1 VARFARFKLQGF
13 ALPPKLKKAENKA
26 LFPAF
31 ILPILIKKRF
41 AKPDGSRTQTG
52 FYRLFCVNTAL
63 KCLTIRQYSF
73 TILPCLNKNQA
84 DINCKHLSVRSFCDN
99 CAAIEAV
106 WLAPINENAVELA
119 KKSKREAIWVRFPS
133 GMPVST
139 QISFYYLT
147 MTFTKFPVEYLLPIP
162 SLL

>member
-1 VARFARFKLQGF
+1 MRNGYRLLRICGI
-13 ALPPKLKKAENKA
+13 LLEKA
-26 LFPAF
+26 LG
-31 ILPILIKKRF
+31 
-41 AKPDGSRTQTG
+41 KPDGSRTQTG

-106 WLAPINENAVELA
+106 WLGAIILSHEHGFYLLICFHIALKILEIHAGISALFALSENISA
-119 KKSKREAIWVRFPS
+119 KLKLLC
-133 GMPVST
+133 T
-139 QISFYYLT
+139 CNTL
-147 MTFTKFPVEYLLPIP
+147 VEY
-162 SLL
+162 SLVL

>member
-1 VARFARFKLQGF
+1 MCF
-13 ALPPKLKKAENKA
+13 ALDISQALRYNLLKQISICLPRQTRKVA
-26 LFPAF
+26 LQSNASE
-31 ILPILIKKRF
+31 KRF
-41 AKPDGSRTQTG
+41 GKPDGSRTQTG

-106 WLAPINENAVELA
+106 WLAPINENAVKLA
-119 KKSKREAIWVRFPS
+119 KKSKREAVWVRFPS
-133 GMPVST
+133 GKPNSQLKT
-139 QISFYYLT
+139 
-147 MTFTKFPVEYLLPIP
+147 EN
-162 SLL
+162 